1 MALLNITSP
10 HTHGANRTGRIMR
23 LVVYATIPGIVALTH
38 FFGIGVLIN
47 VLLASLS
54 CIAFEALVMKLRAR
68 PIMFYLRD
76 CSALVTGVLI
86 GVSLPPYCPWWLVI
100 SASFVAIVLAKQLYG
115 GMGFNPFNPAMVA
128 YVLLLISFPVQM
140 TQWATPLPMLADGQ
154 TAPSLVAALEQ
165 IFLGTPIDGYS
176 SATVLDVMKQNSGLT
191 LDALYQQQPVFAE
204 GRWAGAGWEWVNIAF
219 LLGGIYLL
227 YKKVFTW
234 HAPISML
241 LALVVMSTLFYDS
254 GSSNSGGSPI
264 YHLLSGATMLGAF
277 FIVTDPVSSAVST
290 RGRIVYGA
298 LIGVLIYVIRAWGT
312 SYPDGVGFAVLLMNF
327 AAPFIDYYTTP
338 RTYGHKKPRRAT
350 DASKQDGGH

>member
-10 HTHGANRTGRIMR
+10 HAHGANNTGRMMR
-23 LVVYATIPGIVALTH
+23 LVVYATFPGIAALTH
-38 FFGIGVLIN
+38 FFGVGVLIN
-47 VLLASLS
+47 VLLASIG
-54 CIAFEALVMKLRAR
+54 CMAFEAAVLKLRQR
-68 PIMFYLRD
+68 PIGFYLRD

-86 GVSLPPYCPWWLVI
+86 GVSLPAYCPWWLVL
-100 SASFVAIVLAKQLYG
+100 SASFIAIVLAKQLYG

-128 YVLLLISFPVQM
+128 YALLLVSFPLQM
-140 TQWATPLPMLADGQ
+140 TAWPTPLPLLPEGQ
-154 TAPSLVAALEQ
+154 GVPSLVATLEKV
-165 IFLGTPIDGYS
+165 FLGTPIDGYS
-176 SATVLDVMKQNSGLT
+176 SATVLDIMKQNAGLT
-191 LDALYQQQPVFAE
+191 LADLYQQEAVFD

-219 LLGGIYLL
+219 LIGGLYLL

-241 LALVVMSTLFYDS
+241 AALTLMAAFFYDS
-254 GSSNSGGSPI
+254 GSSNSSGSPMF
-264 YHLLSGATMLGAF
+264 HLLSGATMLGAF

-298 LIGVLIYVIRAWGT
+298 LIGVMVYVIRSWGT
-312 SYPDGVGFAVLLMNF
+312 SYPDGVAFAVLLMNF

-350 DASKQDGGH
+350 DSTPRDGH

>member
-23 LVVYATIPGIVALTH
+23 LVTYATFPGIAALTH

-47 VLLASLS
+47 VLLATLS
-54 CIAFEALVMKLRAR
+54 CIAFETLVMKLRAR

-100 SASFVAIVLAKQLYG
+100 SASFVAIVLAKQLFG

-128 YVLLLISFPVQM
+128 YVLLLISFPIEM
-140 TQWATPLPMLADGQ
+140 TQWAAPLPMLADGQ
-154 TAPSLVAALEQ
+154 TTPSLVAALDK
-165 IFLGTPIDGYS
+165 IFFATPIDGYS
-176 SATVLDVMKQNSGLT
+176 ATTVLDVMKQNTGLT
-191 LDALYQQQPVFAE
+191 LNDLHQQQPVFTE

-219 LLGGIYLL
+219 LIGGIYLL

-241 LALVVMSTLFYDS
+241 IALAAMATLFYDA

-277 FIVTDPVSSAVST
+277 FIVTDPVSSAVSV
-290 RGRIVYGA
+290 RGRIIYGA

-312 SYPDGVGFAVLLMNF
+312 SYPDGVGFAVLIMNM

-350 DASKQDGGH
+350 DSSKQDGAH